1 MCCKDSKKISGAIFD
16 IDGTLLDSMGIWE
29 EVGMRYLQSL
39 GILPEANLSEILF
52 SMSMEE
58 GANYLKEHYHL
69 SKEAEQIKED
79 ILKIIA
85 DFYYD
90 EVTLKPG
97 VKTLLELFEKRK
109 IPMVLATSGD
119 KQLAMAALKRLEI
132 DGYFSKL
139 LTCTEFKTSKREPL
153 IYEKAIEF
161 FNVPASGV
169 IVFEDVLYALKV
181 AKKLGCI
188 TVGVEDVTSQSDRA
202 EIIEVADYYVRDF
215 KELKAVME
223 EIKGIDL

>member
-1 MCCKDSKKISGAIFD
+1 MCCKCRKIIKGAIFD

-29 EVGMRYLQSL
+29 EVGVHYLKSL
-39 GILPEANLSEILF
+39 GVLPEAHLSEILF
-52 SMSMEE
+52 PMSMEE
-58 GANYLKEHYHL
+58 GASYLKEHYHL
-69 SKEAEQIKED
+69 PKEVEQIKED
-79 ILKIIA
+79 VLKIIA

-109 IPMVLATSGD
+109 IPMLLATSGD
-119 KQLAMAALKRLEI
+119 KQLTMAALKRLGI
-132 DGYFSKL
+132 HGYFSKL
-139 LTCTEFKTSKREPL
+139 LTCTELKTSKREPL

-161 FNVPASGV
+161 FNVPASRV
-169 IVFEDVLYALKV
+169 IVFEDVLYALKI

-188 TVGVEDVTSQSDRA
+188 TVGVEDATSQSDRT

-215 KELKAVME
+215 KELKTVME
-223 EIKGIDL
+223 